1 MIPRPR
7 HPSAPLSTY
16 STPETTRYSEG
27 CGTDPVH
34 VIVYLIVDEAEKDV
48 LPKGSTYTYLLVSDS
63 QYYFF
68 EHCGTPES

>member
-7 HPSAPLSTY
+7 HPLSTY

-34 VIVYLIVDEAEKDV
+34 VIVYLIVDEAEQDV
-48 LPKGSTYTYLLVSDS
+48 LPKGSTYLLVSDS